1 MAENEMI
8 LELKAIE
15 SLQKTNESQSLNYLK
30 ATGYKIGLL
39 VNFTHPKELMRRFI
53 LWPAGL
59 TVLVLVSVDHDK
71 GWCGSVWGLPR
82 HS

>member
-59 TVLVLVSVDHDK
+59 TVLWSASTKTKVGVGL
-71 GWCGSVWGLPR
+71 CGSVAN
-82 HS
+82 

>member
-1 MAENEMI
+1 MI

-59 TVLVLVSVDHDK
+59 TVLSWSASTKTKVGVGL
-71 GWCGSVWGLPR
+71 CGSVAN
-82 HS
+82 